1 MNTPDRTDALILVHP
16 FAAPQGADLKLRLW
30 WHLLDSWSGPVHI
43 LQGPD
48 LAASAS
54 PAANTLGAVIDALV
68 DETASRGE
76 KYLWDARTADALT
89 ASIDAIMARI
99 KPGAHITLTGA
110 FAEDNVMRVAKRIH
124 QSGFEVSI
132 DDSVLWRDDVDP
144 RRDTDARAR
153 LKKLMASLPF
163 PQD

>member
-30 WHLLDSWSGPVHI
+30 WHLLDSWSGPLHI
-43 LQGPD
+43 LQGTD
-48 LAASAS
+48 LDASAS
-54 PAANTLGAVIDALV
+54 PAANTLGAVIDTLV

-76 KYLWDARTADALT
+76 KCLWETRTEDALT
-89 ASIDAIMARI
+89 ASIDAIMSLI
-99 KPGAHITLTGA
+99 EPGAHITLTGA
-110 FAEDNVMRVAKRIH
+110 FAEDNVMRVAKHIH

-132 DDSVLWRDDVDP
+132 DDSVLWRDDVDS
-144 RRDTDARAR
+144 RRDADARTR
-153 LKKLMASLPF
+153 LKKLMASLPP